1 MPSNAVTPAVNIPNP
16 DQLIVE
22 RGKVVNYLLNPKH
35 PFGASKARFF
45 ADFGFHA
52 RDWETLA
59 GELRQHG
66 QTHPVARSHQTPFGP
81 RFVVERNISAPDG
94 RRPCITTVW
103 QLDAGQIAP
112 RLITAYP
119 LEADYD

>member
-1 MPSNAVTPAVNIPNP
+1 MNLPNAEH
-16 DQLIVE
+16 LIVE
-22 RGKVVNYLLNPKH
+22 RDKVVYYLLNPKH

-45 ADFGFHA
+45 AEFGFDA
-52 RDWETLA
+52 EDWDALA
-59 GELRQHG
+59 DALRQHG
-66 QTHPVARSHQTPFGP
+66 QTHLVARSHQTPFGP

-103 QLDAGQIAP
+103 QLDEGQVAP